1 MSDPRRRPAKPER
14 IGELLGGAA
23 RALGLQ
29 EELRRGRQGAAFAA
43 MLEAR
48 APGLAGRCRLV
59 SIERGTMVL
68 EAASPVDAQE
78 ARLRGAELS
87 SAFAAW
93 PEGEGSFRVVVR
105 LASPDRRLR

>member
-1 MSDPRRRPAKPER
+1 MSDPRRRPTKPER

-23 RALGLQ
+23 RALGLE

-43 MLEAR
+43 ML
-48 APGLAGRCRLV
+48 
-59 SIERGTMVL
+59 
-68 EAASPVDAQE
+68 E

-105 LASPDRRLR
+105 LAGPDRRLR